1 MATAAMPGLMKSP
14 LRLLHGIGQ
23 DCFYIC
29 LKQDYLSPERPDILP
44 LREGLIIVG
53 TAGAYFSFCLC
64 ADDYALSPGVSR
76 GILEALGAG
85 RLSAASVMT
94 TRPFWPR
101 GAQELRQFKAEAD
114 IGLHLNL
121 TLGSP
126 LGDMPAFA
134 ATGRLPGISQV
145 LKAAR
150 KNALPEAEIGQ
161 EISRQLDGF
170 CAHFDAAPAFVDG
183 HQHVQV
189 LPQIRAALFAC
200 LEEKGFLGKVWL
212 RDSSDRPWRIARRG
226 AELTKALGIAWLGR
240 GFATEAS
247 ARGYVTNEGFSG
259 FSAFDPAHDYA
270 ADFARYLRAPGRRH
284 LIMCH
289 PGYCDEELV
298 AADPVTLGRERELSF
313 FLSPAFTALLDRK
326 RARLARLSD
335 PFWNGIAPA

>member
-1 MATAAMPGLMKSP
+1 
-14 LRLLHGIGQ
+14 
-23 DCFYIC
+23 
-29 LKQDYLSPERPDILP
+29 
-44 LREGLIIVG
+44 LIIVG

-64 ADDYALSPGVSR
+64 ADDYALSPGISR

-85 RLSAASVMT
+85 RLSATSVMT
-94 TRPFWPR
+94 TRPFWPK
-101 GAQELRQFKAEAD
+101 GAHELRQFKAKAD

-134 ATGRLPGISQV
+134 ASGRLPEISHV

-150 KNALPEAEIGQ
+150 RNELPEAEISQ

-170 CAHFDAAPAFVDG
+170 CEHFDAAPAFVDG

-189 LPQIRAALFAC
+189 LSQIRATLFAC
-200 LEEKGFLGKVWL
+200 LEEKGFSGKVWL
-212 RDSSDRPWRIARRG
+212 RDSSDRPWRILRRG
-226 AELTKALGIAWLGR
+226 VELRKALGTAWLGR
-240 GFATEAS
+240 GFAREAA
-247 ARGYVTNEGFSG
+247 ARGYIANEGFSG

-270 ADFARYLRAPGRRH
+270 ANFARYLHAPGRRH

-298 AADPVTLGRERELSF
+298 AADPVTLSRERELSF
-313 FLSPAFTALLDRK
+313 LLSPAFTAMLDRK

-335 PFWNGIAPA
+335 ALCTIR

>member
-1 MATAAMPGLMKSP
+1 MSP
-14 LRLLHGIGQ
+14 A
-23 DCFYIC
+23 
-29 LKQDYLSPERPDILP
+29 
-44 LREGLIIVG
+44 G
-53 TAGAYFSFCLC
+53 TYFSFCLC

-94 TRPFWPR
+94 TRPFWPN
-101 GAQELRQFKAEAD
+101 GAHELRQFKAKAD

-134 ATGRLPGISQV
+134 ATGRLPGIGQV
-145 LKAAR
+145 LNAAR
-150 KNALPEAEIGQ
+150 RNELPEAEIGL

-170 CAHFDAAPAFVDG
+170 CEHFDAAPTFVDG

-189 LPQIRAALFAC
+189 LPQIRAKLFAC
-200 LEEKGFLGKVWL
+200 LEEKGFSGRVWL
-212 RDSSDRPWRIARRG
+212 RDSSDRPWRISRRG

-240 GFATEAS
+240 GFAREAF
-247 ARGYVTNEGFSG
+247 ARGYGTNDGFAG
-259 FSAFDPAHDYA
+259 FSAFDPGHDYA

-289 PGYCDEELV
+289 PGYCDAELV
-298 AADPVTLGRERELSF
+298 AADPVTLSRERELSF
-313 FLSPAFTALLDRK
+313 LLSPAFTAMLDRN

-335 PFWNGIAPA
+335 AFCTIR

>member
-1 MATAAMPGLMKSP
+1 MPGLMGVP

-23 DCFYIC
+23 DCLHIC
-29 LKQDYLSPERPDILP
+29 LKPDYPSPERSDIWP
-44 LREGLIIVG
+44 QREGLIIVG
-53 TAGAYFSFCLC
+53 TAGGYFSFCLC

-85 RLSAASVMT
+85 RLSATSVMT

-101 GAQELRQFKAEAD
+101 GAHELRQFKAKAD

-134 ATGRLPGISQV
+134 ASGRLPGIGHA

-150 KNALPEAEIGQ
+150 RNELPEAEIGQ

-189 LPQIRAALFAC
+189 LPQIRDLLFAC
-200 LEEKGFLGKVWL
+200 LEQRGFSGKAWL
-212 RDSSDRPWRIARRG
+212 RTSSDRPSRILRRG
-226 AELTKALGIAWLGR
+226 VEVAKALGIAWLGR
-240 GFATEAS
+240 GFAREA
-247 ARGYVTNEGFSG
+247 AWRGFVTNDGFSG
-259 FSAFDPAHDYA
+259 FSAFDPARDYA
-270 ADFARYLRAPGRRH
+270 ADFARYLRAPGNRH

-298 AADPVTLGRERELSF
+298 AADPVTLSRERELSF
-313 FLSPAFTALLDRK
+313 LLSPAFMAMLDREG
-326 RARLARLSD
+326 ARLARLSD
-335 PFWNGIAPA
+335 SFCERGVLA